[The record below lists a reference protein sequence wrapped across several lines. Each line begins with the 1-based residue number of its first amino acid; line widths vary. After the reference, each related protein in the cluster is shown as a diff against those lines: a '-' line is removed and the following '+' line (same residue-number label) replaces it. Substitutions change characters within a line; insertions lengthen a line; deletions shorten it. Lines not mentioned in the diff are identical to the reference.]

1 MKNFYQTGR
10 TLPLVMTQAVV
21 SGQLLQIGKFIGVA
35 AVNGNIGDT
44 IEVAL
49 EGVFTLPKTPADVI
63 TQGQGLH
70 FIPATGVVDAGG
82 TVLFGVAATAAAAG
96 STTVLVRL
104 VPNFG
109 GMTMAAETAKHPVHE
124 PEHAKTRQQVE
135 RG

>member
-21 SGQLLQIGKFIGVA
+21 SGQLLQVGKFIGVA
-35 AVNGNIGDT
+35 AVNGNVGDT

-70 FIPATGVVDAGG
+70 FLPATGVVDAAG
-82 TVLFGVAATAAAAG
+82 TVLFGVACAAAG
-96 STTVLVRL
+96 TGTTTCLARL
-104 VPNFG
+104 TPS
-109 GMTMAAETAKHPVHE
+109 AA
-124 PEHAKTRQQVE
+124 
-135 RG
+135 